1 MLDIGAYRVTT
12 ILCCHGDR
20 CGEISMFFSQRKVRF
35 SIHDCSAIALVFLK
49 SILFINNLTE
59 QTISTKF

>member
-12 ILCCHGDR
+12 ILCCHGDH
-20 CGEISMFFSQRKVRF
+20 SMFFSQRKVRF